1 VLLGAHL
8 GWEFPAGKIPIDPVT
23 SVDPK
28 ELGGS
33 GPAIAL
39 DGMVRFARQWIL
51 GVVLEHAG
59 LGGGSPGDDLKMAKN
74 LGSLTGTSSSTTLL
88 GLVGAFVAN
97 PDRPSFYGELGL
109 GARWYSVDFQGA
121 GVTSPGTYT
130 AGELTLGAGIW
141 VPAGRLLRLLPKANF
156 GVGTFNP
163 PSDSGGSGSPPGH
176 VFIMVGL
183 AGFINIDV
191 QR

>member
-8 GWEFPAGKIPIDPVT
+8 GWEFPAGKIPVNPTV

-59 LGGGSPGDDLKMAKN
+59 LGGGSPGSDLKGAT
-74 LGSLTGTSSSTTLL
+74 GPTLTGASSSTTLL

-109 GARWYSVDFQGA
+109 GARWYSVEFQG
-121 GVTSPGTYT
+121 GPTSPGTYT
-130 AGELTLGAGIW
+130 AGELSLGAGIW

-156 GVGTFNP
+156 GIGTFNP
-163 PSDSGGSGSPPGH
+163 PSDSGGSTGSPPGH
-176 VFIMVGL
+176 VFIMIGL